1 MSTFRVI
8 VHPAVS
14 ACKSSFQ
21 LKIYIYQINESGILI
36 HTDSL
41 IIETILF
48 FKYISSIMECVFNF
62 YLCSYPT
69 FSWIILPTFLAH
81 KLALQNDFCVD
92 NILKRSIPLLVDL
105 IRTSETCLEIT
116 AGWLSMGSKCISAH
130 LLNNP
135 YRSQN
140 YYKVS
145 RHALGICLDR
155 LGPRKIACSLI
166 STVQTYM

>member
-1 MSTFRVI
+1 MSIFRVI

-36 HTDSL
+36 HSDSL
-41 IIETILF
+41 IIETTLF
-48 FKYISSIMECVFNF
+48 FKYISSIKECVFNF

-130 LLNNP
+130 
-135 YRSQN
+135 
-140 YYKVS
+140 
-145 RHALGICLDR
+145 R
-155 LGPRKIACSLI
+155 LHLPLE
-166 STVQTYM
+166 